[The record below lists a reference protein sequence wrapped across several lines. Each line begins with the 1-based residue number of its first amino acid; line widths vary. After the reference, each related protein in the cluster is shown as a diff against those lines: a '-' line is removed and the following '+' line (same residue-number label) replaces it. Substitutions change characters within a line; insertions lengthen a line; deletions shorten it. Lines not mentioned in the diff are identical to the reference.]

1 VEQGS
6 APRPLSVGPT
16 KGDKRTNPHGAAENR
31 PLRIPENG
39 RMTMTTATR
48 SARLNRSQPHV
59 LRNDEEYEAAL
70 AEVDAI
76 LKREPEPGTPEADW
90 LELLVVLIESYER
103 EHYPMG
109 GTSTPQS
116 ILDFMLDQRGMSR
129 GDLSEIMGG
138 KSRVSEFFAG
148 KRHLSLTQIRRLR
161 HLLRVPA
168 DVLI

>member
-1 VEQGS
+1 
-6 APRPLSVGPT
+6 
-16 KGDKRTNPHGAAENR
+16 
-31 PLRIPENG
+31 
-39 RMTMTTATR
+39 MTTATR
-48 SARLNRSQPHV
+48 PARIDRSQLHV
-59 LRNDEEYEAAL
+59 LRNDGEYEAAL

-76 LKREPEPGTPEADW
+76 LKHQPEPGTPEADW

-168 DVLI
+168 DLLI

>member
-1 VEQGS
+1 
-6 APRPLSVGPT
+6 
-16 KGDKRTNPHGAAENR
+16 
-31 PLRIPENG
+31 
-39 RMTMTTATR
+39 MTTATR
-48 SARLNRSQPHV
+48 PPRLDRTRPHV

-76 LKREPEPGTPEADW
+76 IAREPDLGTPEADW

-109 GTSTPQS
+109 GTSTPQT
-116 ILDFMLDQRGMSR
+116 IVDFMLDQRAMSR
-129 GDLSEIMGG
+129 GDLSDIMGG

-148 KRHLSLTQIRRLR
+148 KRHLSLAQIRRLR

-168 DVLI
+168 DLLI

>member
-1 VEQGS
+1 
-6 APRPLSVGPT
+6 
-16 KGDKRTNPHGAAENR
+16 
-31 PLRIPENG
+31 
-39 RMTMTTATR
+39 MTTASR
-48 SARLNRSQPHV
+48 PARFDRSQPHI
-59 LRNDEEYEAAL
+59 LRNEAEYEAAL

-76 LKREPEPGTPEADW
+76 LAREPDLGTPESDW

-109 GTSTPQS
+109 GTSTPQT
-116 ILDFMLDQRGMSR
+116 IVDFMLDQRGMSR

-168 DVLI
+168 DLLI